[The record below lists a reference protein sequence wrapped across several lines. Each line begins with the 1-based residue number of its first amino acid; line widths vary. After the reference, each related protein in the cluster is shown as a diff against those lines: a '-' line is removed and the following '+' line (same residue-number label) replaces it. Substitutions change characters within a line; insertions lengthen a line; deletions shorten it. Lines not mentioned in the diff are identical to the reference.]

1 MSDPD
6 RLSAL
11 LDHLD
16 RLYAFAQVLTSDAEQ
31 AERLV
36 EATYRRAAEHTP
48 SEAASEGAAKA
59 RLFRIMLE
67 EARSSTSGTV
77 PPKGLTSYRQSL
89 ATAFLNRALPAAF
102 VALPLQ
108 ERIVLLLCE
117 GEGLSCA
124 QAGEVLD
131 VDPAEA
137 CHRLETA
144 RAVLM
149 NLLRASTRPV
159 ERSLLETSLP
169 EHALKNALQRVV
181 QDGFAPLPLTLRST
195 LVAQE
200 PALSVQVVGQA
211 VGRPADRNRRPPQP
225 SSERAPGALRKRL
238 QRGGVAL
245 AIILVSGLLGYLF
258 SSPPPERGSN
268 VSVVTLSV
276 ERARGADLVLRTDAA
291 DRAERFV
298 YNHFGQRLTVPTIAE
313 ATLSGVG
320 VEKIADEASVP
331 VFVFY
336 DEITG
341 QSITLYAYSYAF
353 LQQHQDQVELEGDIL
368 RQIED
373 DAHVDIHDLGEN
385 KVLVW
390 RHRDDIYVAVTQGN
404 AESLR
409 QRISFPS

>member
-1 MSDPD
+1 MGDPD
-6 RLSAL
+6 RFSAL

-59 RLFRIMLE
+59 RLFQIMLE
-67 EARSSTSGTV
+67 EARTSTSGAV
-77 PPKGLTSYRQSL
+77 PPKGLTAYRESL

-108 ERIVLLLCE
+108 ERIVLVLCE

-181 QDGFAPLPLTLRST
+181 QDGFAPLPPTLRPA

-200 PALSVQVVGQA
+200 PALSVQA
-211 VGRPADRNRRPPQP
+211 PARPPDRNRRPPQP
-225 SSERAPGALRKRL
+225 AAERAPGALRKRL

-258 SSPPPERGSN
+258 SSPPPERGAN
-268 VSVVTLSV
+268 ASVVTLAV

-298 YNHFGQRLTVPTIAE
+298 HNHFGQRLTVPAIAE

>member
-1 MSDPD
+1 MSEPD
-6 RLSAL
+6 RFSAPL
-11 LDHLD
+11 EHLD
-16 RLYAFAQVLTSDAEQ
+16 RLYAFAQVLTSDVEQ

-36 EATYRRAAEHTP
+36 TATYRRASKEDS
-48 SEAASEGAAKA
+48 SEAVSEGAAKA
-59 RLFRIMLE
+59 RLFRIMME
-67 EARSSTSGTV
+67 EAEATSRSV
-77 PPKGLTSYRQSL
+77 PLKGLTSYRQKL

-131 VDPAEA
+131 LDPAEA

-149 NLLRASTRPV
+149 NLLRASARPV
-159 ERSLLETSLP
+159 ECSLLETSLP
-169 EHALKNALQRVV
+169 ERALETALHQVV
-181 QDGFAPLPLTLRST
+181 QNGFAPLPPTLRTTLAAPTSAPST
-195 LVAQE
+195 Q
-200 PALSVQVVGQA
+200 ALKRLP
-211 VGRPADRNRRPPQP
+211 GREKPPV
-225 SSERAPGALRKRL
+225 SSSRERAPGVLRKRL

-245 AIILVSGLLGYLF
+245 AIILTSGLLGYLF

-268 VSVVTLSV
+268 ISVVTLSA
-276 ERARGADLVLRTDAA
+276 ERARAANLVLRTDAA

-298 YNHFGQRLTVPTIAE
+298 YDHFEQRLTVPTIAE

-320 VEKIADEASVP
+320 VEEIADEASVP

-341 QSITLYAYSYAF
+341 QPITLYAYSYAF
-353 LQQHQDQVELEGDIL
+353 LQRHQDEIELEGDIL

-373 DAHVDIHDLGEN
+373 DDHVDIHDLGES

-409 QRISFPS
+409 QRISFSS